1 MTTYLVG
8 NWKMQLT
15 ESESEALAKD
25 VVRLWAAQ
33 GADKSG
39 VQVVVCPSHM
49 AIEEVAKA
57 VKGTP
62 IALGSQDVFW
72 EDKGAY
78 TGEVS
83 PKALKELG
91 CEFCLVGHSERRQF
105 LGETDEMVNKKA
117 MACLRHGITPIVCV
131 GETMDERRAG
141 KRDAVV
147 IAQVRSALAG
157 VKPVGTQKIIVAYEP
172 RWVIGSGQAV
182 SPEDAAEMHLLIL
195 EALQEL
201 MPADVVER
209 QCAIIYGGAVDSKN
223 FASFL
228 AMEVIRGALV
238 GGASLKSEE
247 FAAMA
252 EVAADA
258 KKGV

>member
-1 MTTYLVG
+1 MTTFLVG
-8 NWKMQLT
+8 NWKMQLSET
-15 ESESEALAKD
+15 ESEALAKD

-33 GADKSG
+33 GADKAG
-39 VQVVVCPSHM
+39 VQVIVCPSHM
-49 AIEEVAKA
+49 AIEEAAKA

-62 IALGSQDVFW
+62 VALGAQDVFW

-83 PKALKELG
+83 PKTLKELG
-91 CEFCLVGHSERRQF
+91 CEYCIIGHSERRQY
-105 LGETDEMVNKKA
+105 LGETDKMVNRKA
-117 MACLRHGITPIVCV
+117 LALLRHNITPIVCV

-147 IAQVRSALAG
+147 IAQVRAALAG
-157 VKPVGTQKIIVAYEP
+157 VKPVGTQKVIVAYEP
-172 RWVIGSGQAV
+172 RWVIGTGQAV
-182 SPEDAAEMHLLIL
+182 SPEDAAEMHHLIL
-195 EALQEL
+195 GTLHEL
-201 MPADVVER
+201 MPSDVVER

-223 FASFL
+223 LAGFL
-228 AMEVIRGALV
+228 AMDVIRGALV
-238 GGASLKSEE
+238 GGVSLKARE

-252 EVAADA
+252 EIAADA